1 MEEKNQETVIDKV
14 ENRMVKFSIIVPVYK
29 VEAYLDRCVDSLIHQ
44 TIDPEQLEIL
54 LVDDGSPDRCGALC
68 DQYAEQY
75 PFVKALHKENGGLSS
90 ARNYGVE
97 RASGEWIIF
106 VDSDDYV
113 EKDLCEV
120 LKKEIRKYPALDTIV
135 YNGLEEENGEASP
148 VRRRPMTGSPVN
160 GKEYL
165 LQHYKTRSLSVEAWL
180 YAYRRDFLHKNHLQ
194 FKEEILHEDVEFT
207 PRAMLQAEQVLELD
221 QPLYHYIIREN
232 SISTAKNMQKN
243 IRDLYQTLEQQV
255 RMAEHQ
261 PPELQKWMKNAAL
274 DSYLNMVQTARMYQK
289 KYRPLLK
296 KQFLRGKA
304 ATPWNHFRVLVCTC
318 NVRLYCLM
326 NDSYKKLRG

>member
-14 ENRMVKFSIIVPVYK
+14 ENRMVKLSIIVPVYK

-113 EKDLCEV
+113 EKDL
-120 LKKEIRKYPALDTIV
+120 
-135 YNGLEEENGEASP
+135 
-148 VRRRPMTGSPVN
+148 
-160 GKEYL
+160 
-165 LQHYKTRSLSVEAWL
+165 
-180 YAYRRDFLHKNHLQ
+180 
-194 FKEEILHEDVEFT
+194 
-207 PRAMLQAEQVLELD
+207 
-221 QPLYHYIIREN
+221 
-232 SISTAKNMQKN
+232 
-243 IRDLYQTLEQQV
+243 
-255 RMAEHQ
+255 
-261 PPELQKWMKNAAL
+261 
-274 DSYLNMVQTARMYQK
+274 
-289 KYRPLLK
+289 
-296 KQFLRGKA
+296 
-304 ATPWNHFRVLVCTC
+304 
-318 NVRLYCLM
+318 
-326 NDSYKKLRG
+326 

>member
-44 TIDPEQLEIL
+44 TIDQEQLEIL

-113 EKDLCEV
+113 GKDLCDV
-120 LKKEIRKYPALDTIV
+120 LEKEIRKYPALDAIV

-148 VRRRPMTGSPVN
+148 VRRRPMTGLPVN

-180 YAYRRDFLHKNHLQ
+180 YAYRREFICSSK
-194 FKEEILHEDVEFT
+194 KEFFT
-207 PRAMLQAEQVLELD
+207 RMWSLRLAPCCR
-221 QPLYHYIIREN
+221 RN
-232 SISTAKNMQKN
+232 RCWNWISRYT
-243 IRDLYQTLEQQV
+243 IT
-255 RMAEHQ
+255 
-261 PPELQKWMKNAAL
+261 
-274 DSYLNMVQTARMYQK
+274 
-289 KYRPLLK
+289 
-296 KQFLRGKA
+296 
-304 ATPWNHFRVLVCTC
+304 
-318 NVRLYCLM
+318 
-326 NDSYKKLRG
+326 

>member
-106 VDSDDYV
+106 VVPTIMWKKISV
-113 EKDLCEV
+113 RI
-120 LKKEIRKYPALDTIV
+120 LKKEIRKYPAL
-135 YNGLEEENGEASP
+135 EP
-148 VRRRPMTGSPVN
+148 
-160 GKEYL
+160 
-165 LQHYKTRSLSVEAWL
+165 LSTMDWKRKMEKPL
-180 YAYRRDFLHKNHLQ
+180 RYA
-194 FKEEILHEDVEFT
+194 ED
-207 PRAMLQAEQVLELD
+207 P
-221 QPLYHYIIREN
+221 
-232 SISTAKNMQKN
+232 
-243 IRDLYQTLEQQV
+243 
-255 RMAEHQ
+255 
-261 PPELQKWMKNAAL
+261 
-274 DSYLNMVQTARMYQK
+274 
-289 KYRPLLK
+289 
-296 KQFLRGKA
+296 
-304 ATPWNHFRVLVCTC
+304 
-318 NVRLYCLM
+318 
-326 NDSYKKLRG
+326 